1 MRYIPIF
8 STIFLFCFVSFAA
21 AKIVFMSGWEIYKM
35 DDDGGKVQRLTF
47 NDVYDG
53 LPRWAPDGNSIAFER
68 QQPRET
74 NEQNLDIILINLDGT
89 QERQLT
95 TYTGLDTNHSWSAD
109 SRYLAFSST
118 RSGDRWSIHI
128 IDIETREVREL
139 LRTIKDQGTGS
150 ASWSPDGKRIAYI
163 VTKRNPFQ
171 EAIFTVNPNGQNP
184 RQFTKYADSILY
196 SIDWSPDGELLLYC
210 EDIRD
215 HNGLLKNRIAIHNA
229 TSGLFLREL
238 EMPPLHKWFINGAGW
253 MGTQHVLITAT
264 ENYSRPDGGQSDIF
278 KYTLAT
284 DEIINLTNSPRDNEG
299 AADWITDSA
308 LAVTPAGKLT
318 VRWGELKRNP

>member
-1 MRYIPIF
+1 MRYISIF
-8 STIFLFCFVSFAA
+8 STIFLLCFISFAT

-35 DDDGGKVQRLTF
+35 DDDGGNVQRLTF

-53 LPRWAPDGNSIAFER
+53 LPQWAPDGKSIAFER

-74 NEQNLDIILINLDGT
+74 NEQNHDIFLMNLDGT

-95 TYTGLDTNHSWSAD
+95 TYTGLDANHSWSAD
-109 SRYLAFSST
+109 SQHLAFSST

-128 IDIETREVREL
+128 IDIDTREVHEL
-139 LRTIKDQGTGS
+139 TRSIIKDQHTGS

-171 EAIFTVNPNGQNP
+171 EAIYTVNPDGKNP
-184 RQFTKYADSILY
+184 RRFTKYADSTLY
-196 SIDWSPDGELLLYC
+196 SLDWSPDGKQLLYC
-210 EDIRD
+210 EDKY
-215 HNGLLKNRIAIHNA
+215 NGQVLLKNRIVIHNVV
-229 TSGLFLREL
+229 SGRLLREL
-238 EMPPLHKWFINGAGW
+238 EMPPLDKWYINGACW
-253 MGTQHVLITAT
+253 MGTQHVLILAT
-264 ENYSRPDGGQSDIF
+264 ENHNNPNFRQSDIF

-284 DEIINLTNSPRDNEG
+284 DEITILTNTPRRNEG
-299 AADWITDSA
+299 SMDWITDSA

-318 VRWGELKRNP
+318 VRWGELKKF